1 MYYMTTLAMKSEL
14 LHHLNR
20 LPTAMQ
26 CQVLQFTRSL
36 EMTSLSGVPGSTLA
50 SFAGSIPLDDLRII
64 EQTIEEGCERVDLHE
79 W

>member
-1 MYYMTTLAMKSEL
+1 MTTLAMKSEL
-14 LHHLNR
+14 LHHLSR

-36 EMTSLSGVPGSTLA
+36 EMTARATAPVSTLA
-50 SFAGSIPLDDLRII
+50 SFAGSIPLDDLDII
-64 EQTIEEGCERVDLHE
+64 AQTVEEGCERVDLHE

>member
-1 MYYMTTLAMKSEL
+1 MTTLTMKNEL

-26 CQVLQFTRSL
+26 CQVLQFARAL
-36 EMTSLSGVPGSTLA
+36 DMTAHAGVPGSTLT
-50 SFAGSIPLDDLRII
+50 SFAGSIPPEDLQVIA
-64 EQTIEEGCERVDLHE
+64 QAVVEGCERVDAHE